1 VRTRRP
7 HELLRGA
14 IRGNLSV
21 PAYRMTGLEQ
31 AMPYQPKPLDT
42 SAVALPEELVALTEY
57 LAENAHDLWAA
68 QRMADGWQYGPQRD
82 DARKLHPCL
91 VPYSDLPDAEKQ
103 YDRSAAMETL
113 KAILVLGYRIERG

>member
-1 VRTRRP
+1 
-7 HELLRGA
+7 
-14 IRGNLSV
+14 
-21 PAYRMTGLEQ
+21 
-31 AMPYQPKPLDT
+31 MPYQPKPLDT

-113 KAILVLGYRIERG
+113 KAILLLGYRIERG

>member
-1 VRTRRP
+1 M
-7 HELLRGA
+7 A
-14 IRGNLSV
+14 
-21 PAYRMTGLEQ
+21 
-31 AMPYQPKPLDT
+31 YQPKPLDT
-42 SAVALPEELVALTEY
+42 STVALPEDLVALTEY
-57 LAENAHDLWAA
+57 LAENAHDIWAA

-113 KAILVLGYRIERG
+113 KAILLLGYRIERG